1 MRLPTRPICGLAP
14 FARHSGANA
23 FTFAEVLAALVFM
36 AIVIPVAMQGL
47 QIANRAGVVAERK
60 DAAIQLADRLLNE
73 IIVTTNWSNVGQRGV
88 LRQNGREF
96 QWRMLNEPWT
106 ETALRLIS
114 VEVTYV
120 VQSRE
125 YRVLLSTLVKENS

>member
-1 MRLPTRPICGLAP
+1 MRLPTRPTCGPAP
-14 FARHSGANA
+14 FAKQSGASA

-60 DAAIQLADRLLNE
+60 DAAIQLADRLLSE
-73 IIVTTNWSNVGQRGV
+73 IVVTTNWSNVGQSGV

-120 VQSRE
+120 VQSRP

>member
-1 MRLPTRPICGLAP
+1 MRLPTRPTCGPAP
-14 FARHSGANA
+14 FAKRSRSSA

-60 DAAIQLADRLLNE
+60 DTAIQLADRLLNE
-73 IIVTTNWSNVGQRGV
+73 IVVTTNWSNVGQRGV

>member
-1 MRLPTRPICGLAP
+1 MRLPTRPTCGPAP
-14 FARHSGANA
+14 FAKRLRSSA

-36 AIVIPVAMQGL
+36 AIVIPVALQGL

-60 DAAIQLADRLLNE
+60 DTAIQLADRLLNE
-73 IIVTTNWSNVGQRGV
+73 IVVTTNWSNVGQRGV

-125 YRVLLSTLVKENS
+125 YRVLLSTLVKEDS

>member
-1 MRLPTRPICGLAP
+1 
-14 FARHSGANA
+14 
-23 FTFAEVLAALVFM
+23 
-36 AIVIPVAMQGL
+36 
-47 QIANRAGVVAERK
+47 
-60 DAAIQLADRLLNE
+60 
-73 IIVTTNWSNVGQRGV
+73 

>member
-1 MRLPTRPICGLAP
+1 MRLPTRPTCGPAP
-14 FARHSGANA
+14 FAKQSGASA

-73 IIVTTNWSNVGQRGV
+73 IVVTTNWSNVGQSGV

-120 VQSRE
+120 VQSRP

>member
-1 MRLPTRPICGLAP
+1 MRLPTRPTCGLAP
-14 FARHSGANA
+14 FAKRSRSSA

-36 AIVIPVAMQGL
+36 AIVIPVALQGL

-73 IIVTTNWSNVGQRGV
+73 IVVTTNWSNVGQRGV